1 MSPFG
6 ITVEQISTYGASTS
20 LVGVISSIIF
30 ARFLDR
36 TKLYKISLI
45 LLSLLPVFV
54 MIALIKSLQTE
65 WFLLVLF
72 CGIVFE
78 SIVLSAVPLCMA
90 FSTELTYPLQGSNA
104 NGILQCFS
112 QVVTSLLSLS
122 AVKYLSVDI
131 SNGNPT
137 SDQIL
142 SQ

>member
-45 LLSLLPVFV
+45 LLSLLPVLV

-78 SIVLSAVPLCMA
+78 SIVLSAVPLSMA
-90 FSTELTYPLQGSNA
+90 FSTELTYPL
-104 NGILQCFS
+104 
-112 QVVTSLLSLS
+112 
-122 AVKYLSVDI
+122 
-131 SNGNPT
+131 
-137 SDQIL
+137 
-142 SQ
+142 